1 MAFPQW
7 EGMEVPIQQAIDEG
21 ITVVNFDIAIE
32 ADGVY
37 RVSGDNYDM
46 GYQSAQYIVDKIGT
60 EGTVVIL
67 DVPTSGSVAEL
78 RKQGFTEHMAE
89 LAPRHEPHRVRNGIH
104 PRGRPRGHGGHS
116 DRQFPD

>member
-37 RVSGDNYDM
+37 RVSGDN
-46 GYQSAQYIVDKIGT
+46 
-60 EGTVVIL
+60 
-67 DVPTSGSVAEL
+67 
-78 RKQGFTEHMAE
+78 
-89 LAPRHEPHRVRNGIH
+89 
-104 PRGRPRGHGGHS
+104 
-116 DRQFPD
+116 